1 MAVSLVA
8 YGTQKDEQCP
18 IEALRLHY
26 MCGSHKGG
34 RLQVN
39 KTPEVYST

>member
-1 MAVSLVA
+1 MAVRLVA
-8 YGTQKDEQCP
+8 YGIQKDDQCP

-26 MCGSHKGG
+26 MFGSHKVG
-34 RLQVN
+34 RRQVN